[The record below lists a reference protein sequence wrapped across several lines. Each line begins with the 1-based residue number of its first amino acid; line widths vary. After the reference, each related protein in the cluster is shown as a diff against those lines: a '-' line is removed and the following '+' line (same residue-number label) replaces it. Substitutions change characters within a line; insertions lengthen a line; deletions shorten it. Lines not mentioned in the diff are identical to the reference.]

1 MQINRLLETLLSS
14 THSQKIGLMKLA
26 VEYGVESP
34 EIQEQTDRQIET
46 LNQLQVITRAEYK
59 TAIHA

>member
-1 MQINRLLETLLSS
+1 MTTELLNLLASIH
-14 THSQKIGLMKLA
+14 TQKAGLMKLA

-46 LNQLQVITRAEYK
+46 LSQLVMITQAELE
-59 TAIHA
+59 THA